1 MPRKLAWFSR
11 QRMGLYFGVG
21 APLLGAHTSYHRD
34 GNVFRTSQATQM
46 RPRFSG
52 RQLSLEQFRGWEQFG
67 VAMLLRERVSSL
79 PPVRSRDR
87 RTGNI
92 VCDVPVEAFSSD
104 TLNIVLELVDESSL
118 PLLQTP
124 ELQPPVGA
132 LVRTMDLGGVTAV
145 LTVLGEDSD
154 LLVRAQPNGFTVSHR
169 NARYTANAAG
179 VTYTWEAYRLDDE

>member
-1 MPRKLAWFSR
+1 
-11 QRMGLYFGVG
+11 MGLYFGVG

-34 GNVFRTSQATQM
+34 GNVFRTSPATQM

-104 TLNIVLELVDESSL
+104 TLNIVLELVDESS
-118 PLLQTP
+118 PSS
-124 ELQPPVGA
+124 A
-132 LVRTMDLGGVTAV
+132 WKDYNYKSSAHVTGCYPIHPRSMV
-145 LTVLGEDSD
+145 
-154 LLVRAQPNGFTVSHR
+154 
-169 NARYTANAAG
+169 
-179 VTYTWEAYRLDDE
+179 